1 MGLSDDPMTFPDSVQ
16 GPFARHGLR
25 DRCRMED
32 ELKAIFGRNVDLVDR
47 RAVEQSENYIRPRHV
62 LSHLETIHAA

>member
-1 MGLSDDPMTFPDSVQ
+1 
-16 GPFARHGLR
+16 
-25 DRCRMED
+25 MED